1 MQMPLTRW
9 HRNVFDA
16 RGRQRI
22 LVLVLLDL
30 VVALGLER
38 IVAASLVRGR
48 RLDARDRRLR
58 PREAG
63 RGEAGCGPRRGC
75 CGRGCA
81 VRLAPVLDDR
91 VRLALEQK
99 AFSDSFT
106 IFTHQKQF
114 RKQVVFLF

>member
-48 RLDARDRRLR
+48 RLDARDRRFR

-63 RGEAGCGPRRGC
+63 RGEAGCGP
-75 CGRGCA
+75 GRGRGRGA